1 MKNLFCA
8 LFFILFTANISAQ
21 KSIYPISSIPDSLT
35 QNANAVL
42 RLDQMDIVIASQRS
56 MNIKTQRIV
65 SVLNEKGLKDI
76 DAFSHYDKTTSVKNI
91 EAVVYDAL
99 GNEIKKIKRK
109 DFRDQSAVSGSTL
122 FSDNRVLYLDYT
134 PISYPFTIV
143 FTCETET
150 SNTAFIPQWYFI
162 GNYYVSIEKCILN
175 ITFPK
180 GLGFKKKEFRFD
192 NFNIKKTADT
202 DTNLSYIAT
211 HIPAQKQEDLSPS
224 PSDLFPKVM
233 MGLENFHLEGVDGN
247 ATTWEAFGKWY
258 GDKILTG
265 TTVLPEET
273 KNKIKALVGDEKDT
287 VKKAKII
294 YDYVQKKSRY
304 VNIAVGIGGW
314 KPMLANDVDRLGYG
328 DCKALSNYTKALLQ
342 VVDVP
347 SYNTI
352 LYGDRYKADIQSDFV
367 SMQGNHMILAIPN
380 KDNYIWL
387 ECTSQ
392 DDPFGYQGTFT
403 DDRDV
408 LVVKPEGGEIV
419 RTKIYDDRGNIQ
431 EGKGTYT
438 IDGAGNFSGTLKIAS
453 QGSQYASKS
462 RVETMQPNEKEEHYK
477 EYWDNIN
484 NLKLGKITFT
494 NDKENIRFT
503 EDVQLSAANYGTLT
517 GNKMIFVVD
526 AFNQFTGNI
535 KRVRNRKNP
544 FQIQRGYFDTDEI
557 EINLP
562 DGYSIEFLP
571 ENYELKG
578 KFGEYKTE
586 IIKKDNNKL
595 TYKRSMFLNKGKYSN
610 KEYDEYRL
618 FMEQV
623 SRNDNAKIVLT
634 KKLTIVN

>member
-21 KSIYPISSIPDSLT
+21 KSIYPIFSIPDSLT

-91 EAVVYDAL
+91 EAIVYDAL

-192 NFNIKKTADT
+192 NFKIKKTADT

-211 HIPAQKQEDLSPS
+211 NIPAQKQEDLSPS

-273 KNKIKALVGDEKDT
+273 KAKIKALVGDEKDT

-380 KDNYIWL
+380 KDSYIWL

-431 EGKGTYT
+431 DGKGTYT

-494 NDKENIRFT
+494 NDKENICFT
-503 EDVQLSAANYGTLT
+503 EDVQLSAVNYGTLT

-526 AFNQFTGNI
+526 AFNQYTGNI
-535 KRVRNRKNP
+535 KRVRNRKSP

-571 ENYELKG
+571 QNYELKG

-634 KKLTIVN
+634 KN

>member
-8 LFFILFTANISAQ
+8 LFFFSVIINSSAQ
-21 KSIYPISSIPDSLT
+21 KSDYSVLLITDSLK
-35 QNANAVL
+35 QNANAVV
-42 RLDQMDIVIASQRS
+42 RLDQMDITIASQRS

-65 SVLNEKGLKDI
+65 SVLNEKGLNDI
-76 DAFSHYDKTTSVKNI
+76 DAYHHYDKTTSIKNI
-91 EAVVYDAL
+91 EAVVYD
-99 GNEIKKIKRK
+99 GMGSEIKKLKRK
-109 DFRDQSAVSGSTL
+109 DFRDESAVSGSTL

-143 FTCETET
+143 YTCEVET

-162 GNYYVSIEKCILN
+162 GGYYLSVEKSILN
-175 ITFPK
+175 VTFPK
-180 GLGFKKKEFRFD
+180 ELGFKKKEFRFSD
-192 NFNIKKTADT
+192 FNIKKTTESDT
-202 DTNLSYIAT
+202 RLSYTAANIV
-211 HIPAQKQEDLSPS
+211 AQKQEDMSPS
-224 PSDLFPKVM
+224 SGDLFPKVM
-233 MGLENFHLEGVDGN
+233 MGLENFHLEGVDGK

-258 GDKILTG
+258 GEKILNG
-265 TTVLPEET
+265 TTILLEET
-273 KNKIKALVGDEKDT
+273 KVKIKALVGDEKDP

-314 KPMLANDVDRLGYG
+314 KPMLASDVDRLGYG

-352 LYGDRYKADIQSDFV
+352 LYGDRYKSDIQSDFV

-380 KDNYIWL
+380 NNNYIWL

-408 LVVKPEGGEIV
+408 LVVKPEGGEII
-419 RTKIYDDRGNIQ
+419 RTKIYEDKGNTQ
-431 EGKGTYT
+431 EGKGSYT
-438 IDGAGNFSGTLKIAS
+438 IDENGNFSGSLKIAS
-453 QGSQYASKS
+453 QGSQYSLKS

-494 NDKENIRFT
+494 NDKENTRFT
-503 EDVQLSAANYGTLT
+503 ENVQINASNYGAIS

-526 AFNQFTGNI
+526 AFNQYTGNV
-535 KRVRNRKNP
+535 KRIRNRKNP
-544 FQIQRGYFDTDEI
+544 FQIQRGYLDTDEI
-557 EINLP
+557 EISLP
-562 DGYSIEFLP
+562 AGYSIEFLP
-571 ENYELKG
+571 SNYELKG

-586 IIKKDNNKL
+586 LIKKENNKL

-610 KEYDEYRL
+610 KEYDEYRV
-618 FMEQV
+618 FMEQI
-623 SRNDNAKIVLT
+623 SRNDNAKIILV
-634 KKLTIVN
+634 KS

>member
-1 MKNLFCA
+1 MKKLFCA
-8 LFFILFTANISAQ
+8 FFFFLFLVNSSAQ
-21 KSIYPISSIPDSLT
+21 KSDYSILSIPDSLK

-42 RLDQMDIVIASQRS
+42 RLDQMDILIASQRS
-56 MNIKTQRIV
+56 MNIKTQRVV
-65 SVLNEKGLKDI
+65 SVLNDKGLNDI
-76 DAFSHYDKTTSVKNI
+76 DAFSHYDKTTSIKNI
-91 EAVVYDAL
+91 EAIVYDAF

-109 DFRDQSAVSGSTL
+109 DFKDQSAVSGSTL

-143 FTCETET
+143 YTCEVET
-150 SNTAFIPQWYFI
+150 SNTAFIPQWYFL
-162 GNYYVSIEKCILN
+162 GGYYLSVEKCILN
-175 ITFPK
+175 VTFPK
-180 GLGFKKKEFRFD
+180 DLGFKKKEFRF
-192 NFNIKKTADT
+192 NGFNIKKTEET
-202 DTNLSYIAT
+202 DTKLSYLAT
-211 HIPAQKQEDLSPS
+211 NLVAQKQEDLSPN

-233 MGLENFHLEGVDGN
+233 MGLENFHLEGVDGK

-258 GDKILTG
+258 GEKILTG
-265 TTVLPEET
+265 TTILPEET
-273 KNKIKALVGDEKDT
+273 KAKIKALVGNEKDP

-314 KPMLANDVDRLGYG
+314 KPMLASDVDRLGYG
-328 DCKALSNYTKALLQ
+328 DCKALSNYTKALLE

-352 LYGDRYKADIQSDFV
+352 LYGDRYKSDIQSDFV
-367 SMQGNHMILAIPN
+367 SMQGNHMILAVPN
-380 KDNYIWL
+380 ANNYIWL

-392 DDPFGYQGTFT
+392 DDPFGYQGVFT

-419 RTKIYDDRGNIQ
+419 RTKIYDDKGNTQ
-431 EGKGTYT
+431 DGKGTYT
-438 IDGAGNFSGTLKIAS
+438 IDETGNFSGILKIAS

-477 EYWDNIN
+477 DYWDNIN
-484 NLKLGKITFT
+484 NLKLGKITFI
-494 NDKENIRFT
+494 NDKENVRFT
-503 EDVQLSAANYGTLT
+503 EDIQISASNYGTLS

-526 AFNQFTGNI
+526 AFNQYTGNI
-535 KRVRNRKNP
+535 KRMRNRKNP
-544 FQIQRGYFDTDEI
+544 FQIQRGYLDTDEI
-557 EINLP
+557 EISLP
-562 DGYSIEFLP
+562 AGYSIEFLP
-571 ENYELKG
+571 SNYELKG

-586 IIKKDNNKL
+586 IIKKENNKL

-623 SRNDNAKIVLT
+623 SRNDNAKIILT
-634 KKLTIVN
+634 KN

>member
-1 MKNLFCA
+1 MKNLFYA
-8 LFFILFTANISAQ
+8 LFSLLFTANISAQ
-21 KSIYPISSIPDSLT
+21 KSIYPIFSIPDSLK

-42 RLDQMDIVIASQRS
+42 RLDQMDITIASQRS
-56 MNIKTQRIV
+56 MNIKTQRVV
-65 SVLNEKGLKDI
+65 SVLNEKGLNDI
-76 DAFSHYDKTTSVKNI
+76 DAISHYDKTTSVKNI
-91 EAVVYDAL
+91 EAIVYDAL

-109 DFRDQSAVSGSTL
+109 DFKDQSAVSGSTL
-122 FSDNRVLYLDYT
+122 FSDNRILYLDYT
-134 PISYPFTIV
+134 PISYPFTIA
-143 FTCETET
+143 FTSETET

-162 GNYYVSIEKCILN
+162 GGFNLSIEKCILN
-175 ITFPK
+175 VTFPK
-180 GLGFKKKEFRFD
+180 GLGFKKKEFRFN
-192 NFNIKKTADT
+192 NFNIQKTADT
-202 DTNLSYIAT
+202 DTNLSYLAT
-211 HIPAQKQEDLSPS
+211 NIVAQKQEDLSPY
-224 PSDLFPKVM
+224 PSDLYPKVM

-258 GDKILTG
+258 DDKILTG
-265 TTVLPEET
+265 TTVLTEET
-273 KNKIKALVGDEKDT
+273 KNKIKALVGDEKDP

-304 VNIAVGIGGW
+304 VNIAIGIGGW
-314 KPMLANDVDRLGYG
+314 KPMLATDVDRLGYG

-342 VVDVP
+342 AVDVP

-352 LYGDRYKADIQSDFV
+352 LYGNRYKSDIQSDFV

-392 DDPFGYQGTFT
+392 DDPFGYQGIFT

-419 RTKIYDDRGNIQ
+419 RTKIYDDKGNIQ
-431 EGKGTYT
+431 DGKGTYT
-438 IDGAGNFSGTLKIAS
+438 IDGTGNFSGTLKIAS
-453 QGSQYASKS
+453 QGSQYALKS
-462 RVETMQPNEKEEHYK
+462 RVENMQPNEKEEHYK
-477 EYWDNIN
+477 DYWENIN
-484 NLKLGKITFT
+484 NLKLGKITFS
-494 NDKENIRFT
+494 NDKENIRFI
-503 EDVQLSAANYGTLT
+503 EDVQLSATNYGTLT

-526 AFNQFTGNI
+526 AFNQYTGNI

-544 FQIQRGYFDTDEI
+544 FQIQRGYLDTDEI

-571 ENYELKG
+571 SNYELKG

-586 IIKKDNNKL
+586 IIKKDNSKL
-595 TYKRSMFLNKGKYSN
+595 TYKRSMLLNKGKYSN

-618 FMEQV
+618 FMEQI
-623 SRNDNAKIVLT
+623 SRNDNAKIILT
-634 KKLTIVN
+634 KN

>member
-1 MKNLFCA
+1 MKNLCCA
-8 LFFILFTANISAQ
+8 LFFIFFITNSFAQ
-21 KSIYPISSIPDSLT
+21 KSNYSILNIADSLK
-35 QNANAVL
+35 QNANAVV

-56 MNIKTQRIV
+56 MNIKIQRVV
-65 SVLNEKGLKDI
+65 SVLNEKGLNDI
-76 DAFSHYDKTTSVKNI
+76 DAFRHYDKTTSIKSI
-91 EAVVYDAL
+91 EAIVYDAF
-99 GNEIKKIKRK
+99 GSEIKKIKRK

-134 PISYPFTIV
+134 PISYPFTV
-143 FTCETET
+143 VYNCEVET
-150 SNTAFIPQWYFI
+150 SNTAFIPQWYFLS
-162 GNYYVSIEKCILN
+162 NYYQSVEKCVLN
-175 ITFPK
+175 VTFPK
-180 GLGFKKKEFRFD
+180 ELGFKKKEFRFD
-192 NFNIKKTADT
+192 GFNIKKTEDSDT
-202 DTNLSYIAT
+202 KLSYVATNIA
-211 HIPAQKQEDLSPS
+211 AQKQEDMSPY
-224 PSDLFPKVM
+224 PSDLYPKVM

-258 GDKILTG
+258 GEKILSG

-273 KNKIKALVGDEKDT
+273 KVKIKALVGNEKDP
-287 VKKAKII
+287 VKKARII

-314 KPMLANDVDRLGYG
+314 KPMLASDVDRLGYG
-328 DCKALSNYTKALLQ
+328 DCKALSNYTRALLQ

-352 LYGDRYKADIQSDFV
+352 LYGDRYKSDIQSDFV

-380 KDNYIWL
+380 ENNYIWL

-419 RTKIYDDRGNIQ
+419 RTKIYDDKGNTQ
-431 EGKGTYT
+431 FGKGTYT
-438 IDGAGNFSGTLKIAS
+438 IDDAGNFSGVLKIAS
-453 QGSQYASKS
+453 EGSQYATKS
-462 RVETMQPNEKEEHYK
+462 RVETLQPNEKEEHYK

-494 NDKENIRFT
+494 NDKENVRFT
-503 EDVQLSAANYGTLT
+503 EDINVSASNYGVLS

-526 AFNQFTGNI
+526 AFNQYTGSI
-535 KRVRNRKNP
+535 KRMRSRKNP
-544 FQIQRGYFDTDEI
+544 FQIQRGYLETDEI

-562 DGYSIEFLP
+562 AGYSIEFLP
-571 ENYELKG
+571 SNYELKG

-610 KEYDEYRL
+610 KEYDEYRI

-623 SRNDNAKIVLT
+623 SRNDNAKIILA
-634 KKLTIVN
+634 KN

>member
-8 LFFILFTANISAQ
+8 LFFILFSANISAQ
-21 KSIYPISSIPDSLT
+21 KSIYPTFSIPDSLT
-35 QNANAVL
+35 QNANSVL

-56 MNIKTQRIV
+56 MVIKTQRVV
-65 SVLNEKGLKDI
+65 SVFNEKGLKDI
-76 DAFSHYDKTTSVKNI
+76 DAFSHYDKTTSIKNI
-91 EAVVYDAL
+91 EAIVYDAL

-122 FSDNRVLYLDYT
+122 FSDNRVVYLDYT
-134 PISYPFTIV
+134 PISYPFTIA

-162 GNYYVSIEKCILN
+162 GNYYESVEKCVLN
-175 ITFPK
+175 VTFPK

-192 NFNIKKTADT
+192 NFNIQKTVDT

-211 HIPAQKQEDLSPS
+211 NIVAQKQEDLSPS

-273 KNKIKALVGDEKDT
+273 KTKIKALVGDEKDP

-352 LYGDRYKADIQSDFV
+352 LYGDRYKSDIQSDFV

-380 KDNYIWL
+380 NDNYIWL

-419 RTKIYDDRGNIQ
+419 RTKIYNDNGNTQ
-431 EGKGTYT
+431 NGKGTYT
-438 IDGAGNFSGTLKIAS
+438 IDGVGNFSGTLKIAS

-477 EYWDNIN
+477 DYWDNIN
-484 NLKLGKITFT
+484 NLKLGKITFA
-494 NDKENIRFT
+494 NDKENICFT
-503 EDVQLSAANYGTLT
+503 EDVQLSATNYGTLT

-526 AFNQFTGNI
+526 AFNQYTGNI

-544 FQIQRGYFDTDEI
+544 FQIQRGYLDTDEI

-562 DGYSIEFLP
+562 EGYSIEFLP
-571 ENYELKG
+571 SNYELKG

-586 IIKKDNNKL
+586 IIKKDNSKL
-595 TYKRSMFLNKGKYSN
+595 TYKRSMFVSKGRYSN

-623 SRNDNAKIVLT
+623 SRNDNAKIILT
-634 KKLTIVN
+634 KN